1 MINVDVSVKNVTYV
15 KKIMFGIICLDTC
28 SFENEKY
35 LASVMDNSSIICDEV
50 IGSYDKDAD
59 EEDQSSDEDKS

>member
-1 MINVDVSVKNVTYV
+1 
-15 KKIMFGIICLDTC
+15 MFGIICLDTC